1 MSLPWYIPL
10 IKIFFMSISNY
21 YTIIKIA
28 NIEIRDRML
37 ILFMC
42 LQNGVAYAII
52 RNNTNILIAYSI
64 YYLVFSRTYSELASI
79 KIKERT

>member
-21 YTIIKIA
+21 YTTIKIA

-64 YYLVFSRTYSELASI
+64 YYLVFSITYSELASI

>member
-64 YYLVFSRTYSELASI
+64 YYLVFSITYSELASI

>member
-42 LQNGVAYAII
+42 LQNGVVYAII

-64 YYLVFSRTYSELASI
+64 YYLVFSITYSELASI

>member
-1 MSLPWYIPL
+1 MSLPWYIQL

-64 YYLVFSRTYSELASI
+64 YYLVFSITYSELASI

>member
-64 YYLVFSRTYSELASI
+64 YYLVFSITYSELASI
-79 KIKERT
+79 KIKEWT

>member
-52 RNNTNILIAYSI
+52 RNNTNISIAYSI
-64 YYLVFSRTYSELASI
+64 YYLVFSITYSELASI

>member
-52 RNNTNILIAYSI
+52 RNNTN
-64 YYLVFSRTYSELASI
+64 F
-79 KIKERT
+79 

>member
-52 RNNTNILIAYSI
+52 RNNTNILIAYS
-64 YYLVFSRTYSELASI
+64 VELSF
-79 KIKERT
+79 TT